1 MAKTQNGRDLT
12 GEEMA
17 QMLGEFCNAYDT
29 SKVKDLV
36 RAITHREHRTIQQRI
51 MGVCVAL
58 IESFAADEG
67 GHDGRNEAT
76 YKLAKKIVDATGDK
90 YDRHLPLI

>member
-1 MAKTQNGRDLT
+1 MAKTQHGRDLS

-17 QMLGEFCNAYDT
+17 QMLGEFCNAYDKT
-29 SKVKDLV
+29 KMTEMV

-51 MGVCVAL
+51 MGFSVAL
-58 IESFAADEG
+58 IEAFAADEG

-76 YKLAKKIVDATGDK
+76 HKLAKKIVDATGDK
-90 YDRHLPLI
+90 YDRFLPLV